1 MRKTRRWKNEV
12 EADELDFEDCK
23 LRISVKAYINLN
35 IAREEAAAQLR
46 KTFLRQ
52 QAAHQSSFEDSLLR
66 ISVKD
71 TINLNICNEAEAPM
85 SFTSFFYI
93 NLNIAWEEAAA

>member
-1 MRKTRRWKNEV
+1 MKSKPTS
-12 EADELDFEDCK
+12 FEDCK

-52 QAAHQSSFEDSLLR
+52 QAAHQSSFEYSLLR

-71 TINLNICNEAEAPM
+71 TINLNIAKEGAGAKNAP
-85 SFTSFFYI
+85 I
-93 NLNIAWEEAAA
+93 KE

>member
-1 MRKTRRWKNEV
+1 MKSKPTS
-12 EADELDFEDCK
+12 FEDCK

-93 NLNIAWEEAAA
+93 NLNIA